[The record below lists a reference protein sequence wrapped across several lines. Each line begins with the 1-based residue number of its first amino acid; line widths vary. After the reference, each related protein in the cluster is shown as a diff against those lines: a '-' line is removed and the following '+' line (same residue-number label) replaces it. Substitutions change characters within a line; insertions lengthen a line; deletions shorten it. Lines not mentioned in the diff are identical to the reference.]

1 MPFLLHGRVRIRTL
15 NQNVVGRFFHRV
27 SLRSRAKR
35 KTPEVRLS
43 QVLRHSLARV
53 VFAHRRAP
61 PRPPHQGKR
70 PANSLIADEI
80 TRILSAV
87 GLQSFLGRTLRRTVA
102 LSHGMGDVMRGE
114 GAGSAFAT
122 GQTCKTIS
130 RTINKYSAVGRLDDL
145 AAEISS
151 FPCGNWGAT
160 PPPLR

>member
-1 MPFLLHGRVRIRTL
+1 MPPAFWNARAINFFSGAMPFLLHGSVRFRTV

-102 LSHGMGDVMRGE
+102 LSHGMGDGDE
-114 GAGSAFAT
+114 GRRSRVSIC
-122 GQTCKTIS
+122 GQ
-130 RTINKYSAVGRLDDL
+130 ADL
-145 AAEISS
+145 QNDFEHDQ
-151 FPCGNWGAT
+151 
-160 PPPLR
+160 